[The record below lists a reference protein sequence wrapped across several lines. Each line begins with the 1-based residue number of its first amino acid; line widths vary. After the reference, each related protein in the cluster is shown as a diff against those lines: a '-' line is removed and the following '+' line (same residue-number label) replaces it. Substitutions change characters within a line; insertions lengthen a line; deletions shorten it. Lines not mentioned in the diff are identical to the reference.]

1 MNIFRHP
8 SFREMLQS
16 SFADPKPTRNDFLNI
31 DVSSNSRMLASLT
44 EFQKLHPHK
53 YPMIEEMMKKFVTL
67 TEGHWAS
74 TTITFKDIFVFV
86 TMVYMAMS
94 SLYFSRE
101 FYRDFRFISWALY
114 FVGWIVFFGSFFWGA
129 NRYTVS

>member
-1 MNIFRHP
+1 
-8 SFREMLQS
+8 
-16 SFADPKPTRNDFLNI
+16 
-31 DVSSNSRMLASLT
+31 
-44 EFQKLHPHK
+44 
-53 YPMIEEMMKKFVTL
+53 MIEEMMKKFVTL

-101 FYRDFRFISWALY
+101 FYRDFRAISWALY

-129 NRYTVS
+129 HRYTVS